1 MTEKNAICI
10 ILSFI
15 MYVFSILVIGLI
27 PIGII
32 NRIFVLF
39 NDSLFNYILSS
50 FFSVLS
56 FTLLIKVKEIN
67 KIFIKFLILF
77 LMIYFSL
84 VFGANTVFDFVL
96 KKIIVYYEM
105 NNLINTQEYETLW
118 KVWSNDLSRN
128 FLFFF
133 VFLYSLIVT
142 LFYLIFLGFI
152 NKKRTKKAAIRTNNT
167 NG

>member
-1 MTEKNAICI
+1 MTERNAICI

-32 NRIFVLF
+32 NRSFVLF

-67 KIFIKFLILF
+67 KIFLKFLILF

-105 NNLINTQEYETLW
+105 NNLINTQEYE
-118 KVWSNDLSRN
+118 
-128 FLFFF
+128 
-133 VFLYSLIVT
+133 
-142 LFYLIFLGFI
+142 
-152 NKKRTKKAAIRTNNT
+152 APP
-167 NG
+167 